1 MSRKKY
7 DVILRLFQIMPAVA
21 LLHILIFQFGIP
33 SQTYQAFHY
42 PVYTVYL
49 FFFILSLV
57 LLFILIKINETKPE
71 QLGFVFLVLIS
82 IKFALSYI
90 FLLPVLQ
97 DNTESTYMEKIN
109 FFMIFIAFLAVEVV
123 LASRLLKKK

>member
-123 LASRLLKKK
+123 LASRLLNKK

>member
-90 FLLPVLQ
+90 FLLPVLR
-97 DNTESTYMEKIN
+97 DNTESAYMEKIN

-123 LASRLLKKK
+123 LASRLLNKK

>member
-33 SQTYQAFHY
+33 SQTYQVFHY

-97 DNTESTYMEKIN
+97 DNTESAYMEKIN

-123 LASRLLKKK
+123 LASRLLNKK

>member
-1 MSRKKY
+1 
-7 DVILRLFQIMPAVA
+7 MPAVA

-123 LASRLLKKK
+123 LASRLLNKK

>member
-33 SQTYQAFHY
+33 SQTYQAFYY

-97 DNTESTYMEKIN
+97 DNTESAYMEKIN

-123 LASRLLKKK
+123 LASRLLNKK